1 MKIVQFGD
9 PVLEAVGETV
19 IKFDATLR
27 ELVDNLTATLKE
39 HPEGV
44 AVAAPQIGVSSR
56 AFVYNTGSGPC
67 AVVNPRIVE
76 FGRDRWMYKEGCL
89 SFRGRF
95 WYIDRPKTVHVEFQD
110 ERGIYHIEQYTEFEG
125 RLFQHEIDHLDGVL
139 ILSHLTKS
147 ERKAA
152 LRDLVP

>member
-1 MKIVQFGD
+1 MEIVQFGD
-9 PVLEAVGETV
+9 PVLEAVGEPVTR
-19 IKFDATLR
+19 FDASLR
-27 ELVDNLTATLKE
+27 ELVDNLALTLKE
-39 HPEGV
+39 HPEGA

-67 AVVNPRIVE
+67 AVVNPKIVE
-76 FGRDRWMYKEGCL
+76 FSVDRWMYKEGCL
-89 SFRGRF
+89 SFRDRF

-110 ERGIYHIEQYTEFEG
+110 ERGAVCYGRATEFEG

-152 LRDLVP
+152 LRDLVR